1 MVFTKTTFNNIYYNK
16 FEYYNKCDK
25 CAKNADK
32 SNHNHHHHYDDCDY
46 DDVNIEIISLVG

>member
-25 CAKNADK
+25 CAKNANK
-32 SNHNHHHHYDDCDY
+32 SNHNHHYDDCDY